1 MQALVWQFILGLERP
16 WILPFWN
23 PSIYV
28 THNWGLQ
35 LSHDTSGVT
44 AKGTADEGGLEERG
58 CKQPMVSSSI
68 PQPLAVL
75 RFAAGRIENP
85 WLSKDVVGRRLGYPT
100 VLIL

>member
-58 CKQPMVSSSI
+58 CKPTDGLI
-68 PQPLAVL
+68 EHTATPCGLAL
-75 RFAAGRIENP
+75 CG
-85 WLSKDVVGRRLGYPT
+85 WQD
-100 VLIL
+100 